1 MTNIPMFTG
10 IVEDIGKI
18 NHIYKGVKEKTYAI
32 AANKIDINTLNIGE
46 SIAVNGVCLTV
57 VSFDEISFKVDASHE
72 TLNRTNLSNLELN
85 SRVNLE
91 RALKMGSRLGGHIV
105 NGHVDGVAEVLEIEP
120 VGESIEFWFKTTDE
134 LRRYLVEKGSVA
146 IDGISLTINKVSGSR
161 FSVNIIPHTQAETTI
176 NQLEVGSKVNIECD
190 ILGKYTE
197 KLLKV
202 NSN

>member
-18 NHIYKGVKEKTYAI
+18 NHIYKGVKENTYNI

-105 NGHVDGVAEVLEIEP
+105 NGHVRWGGRGSGNRAC
-120 VGESIEFWFKTTDE
+120 
-134 LRRYLVEKGSVA
+134 RR
-146 IDGISLTINKVSGSR
+146 
-161 FSVNIIPHTQAETTI
+161 VN
-176 NQLEVGSKVNIECD
+176 
-190 ILGKYTE
+190 
-197 KLLKV
+197 
-202 NSN
+202 

>member
-18 NHIYKGVKEKTYAI
+18 NHIYKGVKENTYTI

-161 FSVNIIPHTQAETTI
+161 FSVNIIPHTQEETTI

-190 ILGKYTE
+190 ILGKYIE

>member
-1 MTNIPMFTG
+1 
-10 IVEDIGKI
+10 
-18 NHIYKGVKEKTYAI
+18 
-32 AANKIDINTLNIGE
+32 
-46 SIAVNGVCLTV
+46 
-57 VSFDEISFKVDASHE
+57 
-72 TLNRTNLSNLELN
+72 
-85 SRVNLE
+85 
-91 RALKMGSRLGGHIV
+91 
-105 NGHVDGVAEVLEIEP
+105 VAEVLEIEP

-134 LRRYLVEKGSVA
+134 LSRYLVEKGSVA

>member
-1 MTNIPMFTG
+1 MFTG
-10 IVEDIGKI
+10 IIEDIGKI
-18 NHIYKGVKEKTYAI
+18 NHIHKGVKENTYTI
-32 AANKIDINTLNIGE
+32 TVNNIDIDTLVVGE
-46 SIAVNGVCLTV
+46 SIAVDGVCLTV

-105 NGHVDGVAEVLEIEP
+105 NGHVDGVAKVLEIEL
-120 VGESIEFWFKTTDE
+120 VGESIEFWFKVTDE

-176 NQLEVGSKVNIECD
+176 NQLKVGSKVNIECD
-190 ILGKYTE
+190 ILGKYIE

-202 NSN
+202 DSD

>member
-1 MTNIPMFTG
+1 MFTG

-18 NHIYKGVKEKTYAI
+18 NHIHKGVKENTYAI
-32 AANKIDINTLNIGE
+32 VVNKIDINTLDIGE

-57 VSFDEISFKVDASHE
+57 VSFDKISFKVDASHE

-134 LRRYLVEKGSVA
+134 LRKYLVEKGSVA

-176 NQLEVGSKVNIECD
+176 NLLEVGSKVNIECD
-190 ILGKYTE
+190 ILGKYIE

-202 NSN
+202 NSD

>member
-1 MTNIPMFTG
+1 MFTG

-18 NHIYKGVKEKTYAI
+18 NHIYKGVKENTYTI

>member
-18 NHIYKGVKEKTYAI
+18 NHIYKGVKENTYTI